1 MTSVAPLGEVPPV
14 RAIGTP
20 RLTLG
25 LDSGRGSRL
34 DFLTHQ
40 ALHGDMPRL
49 NVDDLMTMAG
59 LADLRGRGGAGFP
72 FARKLQAA
80 VRSAERRGTPVRVVV
95 NATEGE
101 PAAAKDLMLL
111 TRAPHLILDG
121 AELTARALNA
131 PEITIG
137 IACGEAG
144 EKSLLD
150 AIDERDSDIAVQV
163 VRMPDRFIS
172 GEGGSLVRGIN
183 GQVPI
188 PPGRKVRAS
197 DRGVD
202 GLPTVLSNAETYAQL
217 SLVAALGADQYA
229 TVGLTSEPGTVLLSV
244 SGSAKAPAVVECPS
258 GTPLSDVLVACH
270 APVGRG
276 VLMGG
281 YHGKWLRP
289 DAVHE
294 AVVSRAGMEAVGSA
308 LGAGVV
314 VPLGDDSCPLE
325 ETALVLHYMAR
336 ESAMQ
341 CGPCFRGLPELARA
355 FDALVDGEADPED
368 VQRAAAI
375 GNRRGACSHP
385 DGTARMA
392 LSALEAFPDDVAAH
406 RYDGGCGT
414 SRPGVLPLPK
424 DDSGRRLVLDWSR
437 CDGHGLCAR
446 LAPELIQL
454 DRNGFPES
462 PTVDVPV
469 RSEDAAAKA
478 VQMCPSLALRLESP
492 PPL

>member
-1 MTSVAPLGEVPPV
+1 MTSTSPLGQVPPV
-14 RAIGTP
+14 RTMGTP

-49 NVDDLMTMAG
+49 SVDDLMTMAG
-59 LADLRGRGGAGFP
+59 LADLRGKGGAGFP
-72 FARKLQAA
+72 FARKLQAV
-80 VRSAERRGTPVRVVV
+80 VRSAQRRRSPVRVVV

-137 IACGEAG
+137 IACGDAG
-144 EKSLLD
+144 EKSLLA
-150 AIDERDSDIAVQV
+150 AIDERASDIAVQV

-172 GEGGSLVRGIN
+172 GEGGALVRGIN
-183 GQVPI
+183 GQTPI
-188 PPGRKVRAS
+188 PPGRKIRAS

-202 GLPTVLSNAETYAQL
+202 GLPTMLSNAETFAQL
-217 SLVAALGADQYA
+217 SLIAALGADQYS
-229 TVGLTSEPGTVLLSV
+229 TIGVPSEPGTVLLSV
-244 SGSAKAPAVVECPS
+244 SGSAKSPAVVECPS

-276 VLMGG
+276 VLVGG
-281 YHGKWLRP
+281 YHGTWLRP
-289 DAVHE
+289 DAVE
-294 AVVSRAGMEAVGSA
+294 RAVVSRAGMEAVGA
-308 LGAGVV
+308 VLGAGVV
-314 VPLGDDSCPLE
+314 VPLGGDACPLE
-325 ETALVLHYMAR
+325 ETALVLRYMAK

-355 FDALVDGEADPED
+355 FDALVEGEGDPEE
-368 VQRAAAI
+368 VQRAAAV
-375 GNRRGACSHP
+375 GNRRGACAHP

-414 SRPGVLPLPK
+414 SKPGVLPLPK
-424 DDSGRRLVLDWSR
+424 DDSGLRLVLDWSR
-437 CDGHGLCAR
+437 CDGHGLCAQ
-446 LAPELIQL
+446 LVPELIQL

-462 PTVDVPV
+462 PTMDVP
-469 RSEDAAAKA
+469 EKLEEAAAKA
-478 VQMCPSLALRLESP
+478 VQMCPTLALRLDSAP
-492 PPL
+492 SG